1 VLIDGYYTAGST
13 ATTVAVSNN
22 AVLLIEI
29 TGNLMNIAGTAA
41 IPNPFGG
48 IFLRNS
54 ATGNVIGGAAAG
66 ARNVIS
72 GNGNGGVTFANG
84 SSDNVVTGNYIGV
97 DVTGLAP
104 LGNTTWGINGFEAS
118 DRNRI
123 GGTGAGEAN
132 IIAFTTGGRCH
143 AGHR

>member
-1 VLIDGYYTAGST
+1 MA
-13 ATTVAVSNN
+13 
-22 AVLLIEI
+22 
-29 TGNLMNIAGTAA
+29 TAA
-41 IPNPFGG
+41 S
-48 IFLRNS
+48 RS
-54 ATGNVIGGAAAG
+54 
-66 ARNVIS
+66 RD
-72 GNGNGGVTFANG
+72 G
-84 SSDNVVTGNYIGV
+84 SSDNVVTGNYFGV

-104 LGNTTWGINGFEAS
+104 LGNTTWGINRFEAS